1 MNHANPHQEKAMSP
15 DQAAFFKKHG
25 FERGPAGGVVLRTC
39 QIAVYVVESRGDIR
53 SSFGVYVRHGEAA
66 GAFWRDVEPIV
77 RKDSLAEAIN
87 VGAGILGIV
96 GCERFVKVITADGS
110 SLSGWR
116 VDETETNPLKG
127 EPVTRSPK
135 SNTVPVREVPVKLAA
150 LRELH
155 AAGKGA
161 DYYDLAHALHNTAD
175 KLTREHTAFS
185 GIEDMV
191 ASAADHGYKPSVQT
205 SKHPSRTALADLFDA
220 ICELRGIASRA
231 YRY

>member
-1 MNHANPHQEKAMSP
+1 MSP

-25 FERGPAGGVVLRTC
+25 FERGPAGGCVVRTMT
-39 QIAVYVVESRGDIR
+39 ISVWAIVERGEFSTAVAVYV
-53 SSFGVYVRHGEAA
+53 FHGEPAA
-66 GAFWRDVEPIV
+66 AFWRSQKPLV
-77 RKDSLAEAIN
+77 RVTTLAEALEI
-87 VGAGILGIV
+87 GASIFGITGS
-96 GCERFVKVITADGS
+96 ERFVKVVEPGGS
-110 SLSGWR
+110 SASGWH

-127 EPVTRSPK
+127 EPVTRAPK
-135 SNTVPVREVPVKLAA
+135 SNTVPVREVPAKLAA

-191 ASAADHGYKPSVQT
+191 HSASAHGYKPSVQT
-205 SKHPSRTALADLFDA
+205 SKNPSRTALADLFDA

>member
-1 MNHANPHQEKAMSP
+1 MSP

-39 QIAVYVVESRGDIR
+39 QIAVYVVESRGEFS

-77 RKDSLAEAIN
+77 RKDTLAEAIN
-87 VGAGILGIV
+87 VGAGILGIT
-96 GCERFVKVITADGS
+96 GAERFVKVITANGS
-110 SLSGWR
+110 SLSGWS
-116 VDETETNPLKG
+116 VSEEVNPLAG
-127 EPVTRSPK
+127 EPVPAAPRS
-135 SNTVPVREVPVKLAA
+135 NFIPVREVPAKLAA
-150 LRELH
+150 FRSARET
-155 AAGKGA
+155 GSKPA

-175 KLTREHTAFS
+175 RLTREHTAFS

-191 ASAADHGYKPSVQT
+191 ASAANHGYKPSVQT
-205 SKHPSRTALADLFDA
+205 SKHPSRTALADLFDT